1 VYRADLPRTFALV
14 AVLLLT
20 AASTSVF
27 ARESRAAELNRTD
40 ATQRDTVSAALIDRV
55 RKVE

>member
-20 AASTSVF
+20 AASSSVF
-27 ARESRAAELNRTD
+27 AREFRAAEPNRTD
-40 ATQRDTVSAALIDRV
+40 ATQRDSVSAALIDRC
-55 RKVE
+55 RRVE